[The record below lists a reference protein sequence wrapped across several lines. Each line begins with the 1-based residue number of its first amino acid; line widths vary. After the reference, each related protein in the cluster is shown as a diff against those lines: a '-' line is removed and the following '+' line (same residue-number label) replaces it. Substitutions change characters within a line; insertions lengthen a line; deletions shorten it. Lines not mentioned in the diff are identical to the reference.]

1 MGNISFK
8 FILTIISFV
17 FLVIFAVQNSEIAT
31 IRFLVWEFKVSEAII
46 IIVAAAVGALIG
58 FLVFMMKYLKH
69 GKLTKADRKAHEE
82 ALSKNGE
89 LQAKVADLEQKHAE
103 LLAAQSPEVST
114 TEEPSST
121 NPADTPAENA

>member
-17 FLVIFAVQNSEIAT
+17 LLVIFAVQNSGIAT
-31 IRFLVWEFKVSEAII
+31 IRFLMWKFQVSEAII

-58 FLVFMMKYLKH
+58 FMVFMMKYLKH

-82 ALSKNGE
+82 ALFQNKE
-89 LQAKVADLEQKHAE
+89 LREKILDLEEKYKN
-103 LLAAQSPEVST
+103 LLATQTFGQSTAEDSF
-114 TEEPSST
+114 SS
-121 NPADTPAENA
+121 NLEDSI